1 MRPYNDDFIVNQ
13 MGKYLNLIKEQKNND
28 YSITINKINSDKGY
42 MYVKESVKE
51 IDEIVLKKKNELIMK
66 LNEKEIQGT
75 YNIIKNAYGKVGI
88 VGLGL
93 GYSVQEIINNPRVD
107 SIIVYELSNEIID
120 IYKNNFMDNPK
131 VTIIHGDAFKAQPE
145 KFDTFFCDIYAYELS
160 NKVVED
166 YKKFNELHEIEEY
179 YFWGMEH
186 FMLSCAYD
194 DLLWVYI
201 PENWVESSK
210 ALYEAIDMAG
220 KLNQYYQLDADKVR
234 KILMEFKE
242 ILNA

>member
-1 MRPYNDDFIVNQ
+1 M
-13 MGKYLNLIKEQKNND
+13 
-28 YSITINKINSDKGY
+28 
-42 MYVKESVKE
+42 
-51 IDEIVLKKKNELIMK
+51 
-66 LNEKEIQGT
+66 
-75 YNIIKNAYGKVGI
+75 
-88 VGLGL
+88 
-93 GYSVQEIINNPRVD
+93 
-107 SIIVYELSNEIID
+107 
-120 IYKNNFMDNPK
+120 
-131 VTIIHGDAFKAQPE
+131 
-145 KFDTFFCDIYAYELS
+145 
-160 NKVVED
+160 ED